1 MADKKTLE
9 LQIQVLMQQAQ
20 QQIKTFA
27 TEIKSA
33 TEQIKNLN
41 TNNSAVKKSIESVQT
56 EANRA
61 AKELNN
67 FANEGAFSVKNLVKE
82 IGNLATVTAAV
93 SFDKWVAG
101 LAGSA
106 LSASTSF
113 RAAKEDFGIMLGDM
127 EAGAGLFAELQ
138 EFNFWTPFD
147 LEQTSQAAKVLMA
160 AKVPLAEITN
170 YLTTFGDIAQ
180 GNGQRFQSFINA
192 FSKASAKG
200 KADMEVL
207 NVYIDQG
214 VQILD
219 ALGEQMGVTS
229 AEIVD
234 MASKGQVS
242 FQDLDNALA
251 SLAAEGGL
259 YYNSM
264 ATASQR
270 LDAMQAGL
278 KESVNALAASF
289 GDMLAPVIA
298 KVLETITNLVDAIN
312 NSPFLKGV
320 LAAALSAIVVI
331 INTQMIRAL
340 VAFIAKTWA
349 AYASQMA
356 LNSAMSITNPLLLAG
371 ITAVGV
377 ATAGYVAY
385 AASQQEAAEA
395 SNDQALALKQAAQE
409 ADTYAES
416 LKNLSIEQLNYATT
430 EIQTQIMETQ
440 RILNEEQRK
449 LWSIPKRVKTDY
461 YDPLHQDENG
471 LIENQYYVQQESIVN
486 SLASAIDNLNSKLQ
500 LIQKTKED
508 IQLDK
513 FNKEL
518 EESNKIIAWR
528 DALYANTRE
537 GQIEALEKELEK
549 VKELYT
555 LETIDETGDYT
566 GFNDQKTDAIVAHLE
581 EQLANLKNKTE
592 KVVEELGNTWAEK
605 NLESLNKIYNEQ
617 EKSIEELKEK
627 AQKVYGSEFETQATY
642 QKELAELKKYYNKQ
656 IAAEEE
662 NFYKSFH
669 EMRMQQLADE
679 AAVAMGKGFIQ
690 AENGSV
696 SGILQVA
703 GATAQTAIANTDIG
717 AIAMSSTGL
726 GSALGPLA
734 LFAEALTS
742 SVMSLESVQKI
753 LNVFSTIL
761 TPMMAILEPFVNAI
775 LAPIIEVLE
784 TLGETLGL
792 ILAPTMAIL
801 QVVLAIVPSFKIL
814 TAVLQVVGNAFNWFY
829 EKVIMPVGNAIIDTV
844 NAVIGL
850 INKIPGVDIDKLARL
865 EKVGEIADEMA
876 SAFEAQ
882 AESVR
887 RQFQAQEEKV
897 NDLLRAQLNSIQ
909 TQYELGLISREEYEA
924 KAQAY
929 QQEADNKLI
938 EINQL
943 QAESLAQIEANTYA
957 AATGNTKG
965 LEEKRKSYAESLGEK
980 WGESAGFL
988 GNLAG
993 SIVGGIADVA
1003 TATWDVVTDVATSIG
1018 EGISNAWDGLGDWLG
1033 WWDVGSPNIPFDH
1046 IAMVHKGETIIPRT
1060 FADGIR
1066 SGELSL
1072 VGKNSNQNASPI
1084 VVNISVGGSIVTEQE
1099 ITDLVYNGIAK
1110 GIMSGN
1116 KQPLPVGA

>member
-33 TEQIKNLN
+33 SEQIKNLN

-160 AKVPLAEITN
+160 AKVPLAEITD

-298 KVLETITNLVDAIN
+298 KVLEIITNLVDAIN

-320 LAAALSAIVVI
+320 LAAALSAVVVI

-356 LNSAMSITNPLLLAG
+356 LNSAMSITNPLLIAG

-385 AASQQEAAEA
+385 AASQQEATEATNEQALALKQAAQESAEA
-395 SNDQALALKQAAQE
+395 TNEQALALKQAAQE

-416 LKNLSIEQLNYATT
+416 LKNLSIY
-430 EIQTQIMETQ
+430 
-440 RILNEEQRK
+440 RC
-449 LWSIPKRVKTDY
+449 
-461 YDPLHQDENG
+461 
-471 LIENQYYVQQESIVN
+471 
-486 SLASAIDNLNSKLQ
+486 
-500 LIQKTKED
+500 
-508 IQLDK
+508 
-513 FNKEL
+513 FC
-518 EESNKIIAWR
+518 
-528 DALYANTRE
+528 
-537 GQIEALEKELEK
+537 
-549 VKELYT
+549 
-555 LETIDETGDYT
+555 
-566 GFNDQKTDAIVAHLE
+566 
-581 EQLANLKNKTE
+581 
-592 KVVEELGNTWAEK
+592 
-605 NLESLNKIYNEQ
+605 
-617 EKSIEELKEK
+617 
-627 AQKVYGSEFETQATY
+627 
-642 QKELAELKKYYNKQ
+642 
-656 IAAEEE
+656 
-662 NFYKSFH
+662 SF
-669 EMRMQQLADE
+669 L
-679 AAVAMGKGFIQ
+679 
-690 AENGSV
+690 
-696 SGILQVA
+696 
-703 GATAQTAIANTDIG
+703 
-717 AIAMSSTGL
+717 
-726 GSALGPLA
+726 
-734 LFAEALTS
+734 
-742 SVMSLESVQKI
+742 
-753 LNVFSTIL
+753 
-761 TPMMAILEPFVNAI
+761 
-775 LAPIIEVLE
+775 
-784 TLGETLGL
+784 
-792 ILAPTMAIL
+792 
-801 QVVLAIVPSFKIL
+801 
-814 TAVLQVVGNAFNWFY
+814 
-829 EKVIMPVGNAIIDTV
+829 
-844 NAVIGL
+844 
-850 INKIPGVDIDKLARL
+850 
-865 EKVGEIADEMA
+865 
-876 SAFEAQ
+876 
-882 AESVR
+882 
-887 RQFQAQEEKV
+887 
-897 NDLLRAQLNSIQ
+897 
-909 TQYELGLISREEYEA
+909 
-924 KAQAY
+924 
-929 QQEADNKLI
+929 
-938 EINQL
+938 
-943 QAESLAQIEANTYA
+943 
-957 AATGNTKG
+957 
-965 LEEKRKSYAESLGEK
+965 
-980 WGESAGFL
+980 
-988 GNLAG
+988 
-993 SIVGGIADVA
+993 
-1003 TATWDVVTDVATSIG
+1003 
-1018 EGISNAWDGLGDWLG
+1018 
-1033 WWDVGSPNIPFDH
+1033 
-1046 IAMVHKGETIIPRT
+1046 
-1060 FADGIR
+1060 
-1066 SGELSL
+1066 
-1072 VGKNSNQNASPI
+1072 
-1084 VVNISVGGSIVTEQE
+1084 
-1099 ITDLVYNGIAK
+1099 
-1110 GIMSGN
+1110 
-1116 KQPLPVGA
+1116 

>member
-160 AKVPLAEITN
+160 AKVPLAEITD

-298 KVLETITNLVDAIN
+298 KVLETITKLVDAIN
-312 NSPFLKGV
+312 NSPFLKGI
-320 LAAALSAIVVI
+320 LAGALSAIVVI

-395 SNDQALALKQAAQE
+395 TNEQALALQQAAQE

-416 LKNLSIEQLNYATT
+416 LKNLSIEQLNYASA
-430 EIQTQIMETQ
+430 EIQTQIMEEQ
-440 RILNEEQRK
+440 RLLNEEQRK

-471 LIENQYYVQQESIVN
+471 LIENQYYAQQESIVN
-486 SLASAIDNLNSKLQ
+486 SLAAAIDNLNSKLQ
-500 LIQKTKED
+500 LIEKTKKD
-508 IQLDK
+508 IKLDEL
-513 FNKEL
+513 NKEL

-528 DALYANTRE
+528 DALYAKTRE

-555 LETIDETGDYT
+555 LETLEIIDGKEEYT

-605 NLESLNKIYNEQ
+605 NLESLDKIYKEQ
-617 EKSIEELKEK
+617 EKAIKALQEK
-627 AQKVYGSEFETQATY
+627 AQKIYGDEYATQAEY
-642 QKELAELKKYYNKQ
+642 EKELAELKKYYNKE
-656 IAAEEE
+656 IIEETK
-662 NFYKSFH
+662 NLYKDFH
-669 EMRMQQLADE
+669 EQRIQQIMDE
-679 AAVAMGKGFIQ
+679 AALQRDNNLVLAERGFK
-690 AENGSV
+690 
-696 SGILQVA
+696 SGIA
-703 GATAQTAIANTDIG
+703 GVVSATVKSNFYASDLGSA
-717 AIAMSSTGL
+717 SSL

-792 ILAPTMAIL
+792 ILAPAMAIL
-801 QVVLAIVPSFKIL
+801 QAVLAMLPAFRIL

-829 EKVIMPVGNAIIDTV
+829 EKVIMPVGNAILDTV
-844 NAVIGL
+844 NAIIGIL
-850 INKIPGVDIDKLARL
+850 NTIPGVDIDKLARL

-887 RQFQAQEEKV
+887 RQFQAQEDKV

-943 QAESLAQIEANTYA
+943 QAETLAQIEANTYA
-957 AATGNTKG
+957 AATGNMTD
-965 LEEKRKSYAESLGEK
+965 LEEKRKSYAEELGEK
-980 WGESAGFL
+980 WGESAGFF
-988 GNLAG
+988 GSLAG
-993 SIVGGIADVA
+993 TMVGGVADVA
-1003 TATWDVVTDVATSIG
+1003 TAAWEGVKNIG
-1018 EGISNAWDGLGDWLG
+1018 EGISNAWDKLGGWLG

-1072 VGKNSNQNASPI
+1072 VGKNSNQTTSPI

-1110 GIMSGN
+1110 GIQTRN
-1116 KQPLPVGA
+1116 YQPLPGAI

>member
-33 TEQIKNLN
+33 SEQIKNLN

-67 FANEGAFSVKNLVKE
+67 FASEGAFSVKNLVKE

-160 AKVPLAEITN
+160 AKVPLAEITD

-312 NSPFLKGV
+312 DSPFLKGV
-320 LAAALSAIVVI
+320 LAAALSAIVII

-395 SNDQALALKQAAQE
+395 TNDQALAFKQAAQE
-409 ADTYAES
+409 VDTYAES
-416 LKNLSIEQLNYATT
+416 LKNLSLEQLNYAST

-471 LIENQYYVQQESIVN
+471 LIENQYYAQQENIVN

-500 LIQKTKED
+500 LIEKTKKD
-508 IQLDK
+508 IKLDEL
-513 FNKEL
+513 NKEL
-518 EESNKIIAWR
+518 DEANEILAWR
-528 DALYANTRE
+528 DALYAKTRE

-555 LETIDETGDYT
+555 LETLEIIDGKEEYT
-566 GFNDQKTDAIVAHLE
+566 VFNDQKTDAIVAHLE

-605 NLESLNKIYNEQ
+605 NLEGLEKLYAEQ

-627 AQKVYGSEFETQATY
+627 AQKIYGDEYATQAEY
-642 QKELAELKKYYNKQ
+642 EKELAELKKYYNKQ

-679 AAVAMGKGFIQ
+679 AAVAMGKGLIQ

-734 LFAEALTS
+734 LFAEALTT

-792 ILAPTMAIL
+792 ILAPVMAIL
-801 QVVLAIVPSFKIL
+801 QTVLAIIPVFRIL

-924 KAQAY
+924 KAQVY

-943 QAESLAQIEANTYA
+943 QAETLAQIEANTYA
-957 AATGNTKG
+957 AATGDTED
-965 LEEKRKSYAESLGEK
+965 LDEKRKSYAESLGEK

-993 SIVGGIADVA
+993 TIVGGVADVA
-1003 TATWDVVTDVATSIG
+1003 TAAWEGVKNIG
-1018 EGISNAWDGLGDWLG
+1018 EGISNAWDKLGGWLG

-1046 IAMVHKGETIIPRT
+1046 LAMVHKGETIIPRT

-1066 SGELSL
+1066 AGELSL
-1072 VGKNSNQNASPI
+1072 VGKNSNQTTSPI

>member
-33 TEQIKNLN
+33 SEQIKNLN

-160 AKVPLAEITN
+160 AKVPLVEITD

-320 LAAALSAIVVI
+320 LAAALSAVVVI

-471 LIENQYYVQQESIVN
+471 LIENQYYAQQENIVN

-508 IQLDK
+508 IELDE

-528 DALYANTRE
+528 DALYAKTRE

-555 LETIDETGDYT
+555 LETLEESGDYT

-592 KVVEELGNTWAEK
+592 KVAEELGNTWAEK
-605 NLESLNKIYNEQ
+605 NLEGLDKIYKEQ
-617 EKSIEELKEK
+617 EKAIKALQEK
-627 AQKVYGSEFETQATY
+627 AQKIYGDEYATQAEY
-642 QKELAELKKYYNKQ
+642 EKELAELKKYYNKEIIEETKNLYKDFHEQRIQQ
-656 IAAEEE
+656 IMDEADLQRDNNLRLAERGFESGIAGVVSATVKS
-662 NFYKSFH
+662 NFYASDLGGMSLSASSF
-669 EMRMQQLADE
+669 
-679 AAVAMGKGFIQ
+679 
-690 AENGSV
+690 
-696 SGILQVA
+696 
-703 GATAQTAIANTDIG
+703 
-717 AIAMSSTGL
+717 

-792 ILAPTMAIL
+792 ILTPVMAIL
-801 QVVLAIVPSFKIL
+801 QVVLAILPAFRIL

-829 EKVIMPVGNAIIDTV
+829 EKVIVPVGNAIIDTV
-844 NAVIGL
+844 NAIIGL

-865 EKVGEIADEMA
+865 EKVGEISDEMA

-909 TQYELGLISREEYEA
+909 TQYELGLITREEYEA

-943 QAESLAQIEANTYA
+943 QAETLAQIEANTYA
-957 AATGNTKG
+957 AATGNTTD

-993 SIVGGIADVA
+993 TIVGGVADVA
-1003 TATWDVVTDVATSIG
+1003 TAAWEGVKNIG
-1018 EGISNAWDGLGDWLG
+1018 EGISNAWDKLGGWLG

>member
-9 LQIQVLMQQAQ
+9 LQIKVLMQQAQ

-27 TEIKSA
+27 TEIQSA
-33 TEQIKNLN
+33 ASQIKNLN
-41 TNNSAVKKSIESVQT
+41 VNNADVKKSIESVQT
-56 EANRA
+56 EAKRA
-61 AKELNN
+61 ATELKT
-67 FANEGAFSVKNLVKE
+67 FATDGPVSISKLTKE
-82 IGNLATVTAAV
+82 IGTLAAVTAAV

-127 EAGAGLFAELQ
+127 EAGAGFFAELQ

-147 LEQTSQAAKVLMA
+147 IEQTSQAAKVLMA
-160 AKVPLAEITN
+160 AKVPLKDMTE
-170 YLTTFGDIAQ
+170 YLTRFGDIAQ
-180 GNGQRFQSFINA
+180 GNGQRFQSYINA

-234 MASKGQVS
+234 MASKGQIS

-264 ATASQR
+264 GTASQR

-278 KESVNALAASF
+278 KESVNALAASY

-298 KVLETITNLVDAIN
+298 KVLETITKLVDAIN

-320 LAAALSAIVVI
+320 LAAALSALVII

-340 VAFIAKTWA
+340 VGFIAKTWA

-356 LNSAMSITNPLLLAG
+356 LNSAMAITNPLLLAG
-371 ITAVGV
+371 IAAVGI

-385 AASQQEAAEA
+385 AASQQDAAEETNA
-395 SNDQALALKQAAQE
+395 QALAFKQAAQE
-409 ADTYAES
+409 ADAYAES
-416 LKNLSIEQLNYATT
+416 LKTLSVEQLNYAAAD
-430 EIQTQIMETQ
+430 IQSQIVEKQ

-449 LWSIPKRVKTDY
+449 LLSVPKRVKTDY

-471 LIENQYYVQQESIVN
+471 LIENQYYTQQEKLVN
-486 SLASAIDNLNSKLQ
+486 SLAEAIDNLNSKLQ

-508 IQLDK
+508 IELDA

-518 EESNKIIAWR
+518 KEANEIIAWR
-528 DALYANTRE
+528 DSLYAKTRE
-537 GQIEALEKELEK
+537 GQIEALEKELKK

-555 LETIDETGDYT
+555 LKTIDEKGEYT
-566 GFNDQKTDAIVAHLE
+566 GFNAQKTDAIVAHLE
-581 EQLANLKNKTE
+581 EQLANLKKKTE
-592 KVVEELGNTWAEK
+592 KAAEELGNTWTEK
-605 NLESLNKIYNEQ
+605 NLEGLEKLYAEQ

-627 AQKVYGSEFETQATY
+627 AQKAYGSEFETQANY
-642 QKELAELKKYYNKQ
+642 QKELAELKKYYSKQ
-656 IAAEEE
+656 ITQEEE
-662 NFYKSFH
+662 NFYKNFH
-669 EMRMQQLADE
+669 EKRMKQLADE
-679 AAVAMGKGFIQ
+679 AAVTMGKGLSQ
-690 AENGSV
+690 AENGNA

-703 GATAQTAIANTDIG
+703 GATAQAAIANTDVG
-717 AIAMSSTGL
+717 AIAMSAKA
-726 GSALGPLA
+726 GSALGPIA
-734 LFAEALTS
+734 LFAEALIS

-761 TPMMAILEPFVNAI
+761 TPMMTILEPFVNAI

-792 ILAPTMAIL
+792 ILVPAMAIL
-801 QVVLAIVPSFKIL
+801 QAVLAINPAFRIL

-844 NAVIGL
+844 NAVIGVL
-850 INKIPGVDIDKLARL
+850 NKIPGVNINKLARL

-876 SAFEAQ
+876 SALEAQ

-887 RQFQAQEEKV
+887 RKFQSQEEKV

-909 TQYELGLISREEYEA
+909 TQYELGLITRDEYEA
-924 KAQAY
+924 KAQVY

-938 EINQL
+938 ELNQL
-943 QAESLAQIEANTYA
+943 QSEILAQIEANTYA
-957 AATGNTKG
+957 AATGNTTG

-988 GNLAG
+988 GSLAG
-993 SIVGGIADVA
+993 TIVGGVADVA
-1003 TATWDVVTDVATSIG
+1003 TLAWEGIKKIG

-1072 VGKNSNQNASPI
+1072 VGKNSNQTTSPI
-1084 VVNISVGGSIVTEQE
+1084 VVNISVGGSVVTEQE